1 MKTNKQVIG
10 TIYKEA
16 LGIPGLDEILASLG
30 FGPDQIVIMRM
41 EAQHNGRNH
50 FEIWDSDA
58 GVITYAQDNRVSLMM
73 RGILTEITPRDVFEA
88 GDTVTLKSGG
98 VVMTV
103 SKVNVSDKN
112 ASLIWNNVGPDQF
125 GTMSNIPFACLTP
138 ADPPA

>member
-16 LGIPGLDEILASLG
+16 LGIPGLDEILAWLG
-30 FGPDQIVIMRM
+30 FGPDQIMIMRK
-41 EAQHNGRNH
+41 EAQDHGHDH
-50 FEIWDSDA
+50 FETQNSDA
-58 GVITYAQDNRVSLMM
+58 IMYVHANHVGLMM
-73 RGILTEITPRDVFEA
+73 RGILAEVVHSEEFEI
-88 GDTVTLKSGG
+88 GDTVALKSGG

-103 SKVNVSDKN
+103 SKVDASDKT

-125 GTMSNIPFACLTP
+125 GTMSNIPFACLTE